1 MGRMLR
7 PIDVARQ
14 LGRSTAWL
22 YTLERRGII
31 PSPPRD
37 PFNGRRTYTPEA
49 VEQIRET
56 LLARANGSKG

>member
-1 MGRMLR
+1 MR

-14 LGRSTAWL
+14 FRRSTAWL
-22 YTLERRGII
+22 YTMERKGII

-37 PFNGRRTYTPEA
+37 PFNGRRMYTPEA

-56 LLARANGSKG
+56 LLARANGGKG